1 MLRDFFLGSIKIHI
15 LHHASRGPVYGMWF
29 IDELSRHGYPLSAG
43 TLYPILHALE
53 NQHLLKSD
61 KQLVKG
67 KIRKYYTISKT
78 GEKILQEAKLRTKE
92 LMDELYENK

>member
-15 LHHASRGPVYGMWF
+15 LHHASRGPVYGMWL